1 MTQGS
6 YNLKSSKVE
15 ESLKSRYLFS
25 EEHPGL
31 LQLVD
36 TSSCRDIEHAN
47 VSSLGSIDTNESTHS
62 IEKSSSDSS
71 LSTITQEPSQKL
83 SDAGGAL
90 ESRKSVIPLVDTE
103 GRSDN
108 DGNTSVPISDWLST
122 EHFDEVN
129 FDRADQSLVLNTS
142 DEEEMRLRFNN
153 KRNRNGNPL
162 CTYEAFKPTRFNLYT
177 NADEPSWST
186 IKKDNSLESSSPTI
200 KKKSV
205 TAKLNPLIGARL
217 ARDESP
223 PSTRYSGGAEKQKY
237 TVTQKYEDKI
247 RALQQQR
254 QKERSRRRNY
264 SSRGDAN
271 VDITFG
277 RGDNL
282 DLTFSPD
289 IYPPSYAEFQ
299 KYRSNPTASLPYY
312 LISDEGDS
320 VAIQLSD
327 FALGSQR
334 VKNDKK
340 KKGKDKSK
348 AFLPPV
354 DRLNEQHHYLYN
366 TDNRPRKQ
374 NGILQNLESHKR
386 VLQSYANRHCDS
398 PLGSKTEEIG
408 IYSYE
413 NNDDYNSDNCTNRN
427 NKQSYKH
434 ETIHSDRDFA
444 TKRSSE
450 RGREENSE
458 RASNSPRNDFE
469 LLSNRASSPV
479 SVTYTGQIE
488 NGLNKSRTGKRL
500 QANETIQHV
509 TVKCGE
515 ISRPLSPRLVM
526 AAENKDVTFKQFSPS
541 CASEDV
547 ASFLVENIK
556 NDLPTPKVQASV
568 IHERSDIARP
578 EQSVLEERVSMDCD
592 VADVARNIS
601 SHMVEFDNVPSH
613 KEIVLFVT
621 DLDTPDAASPL
632 SSNGQHDSSRKGK
645 TLFPT

>member
-1 MTQGS
+1 MTKGS
-6 YNLKSSKVE
+6 YNLKSSKIE
-15 ESLKSRYLFS
+15 ESLKSRYLLN
-25 EEHPGL
+25 EEHPSL
-31 LQLVD
+31 LQLID
-36 TSSCRDIEHAN
+36 ASSSRDSGHAN
-47 VSSLGSIDTNESTHS
+47 VSSLGSIDTNESIHS
-62 IEKSSSDSS
+62 IEKISNDSS
-71 LSTITQEPSQKL
+71 LSTVTQEHSQNL

-90 ESRKSVIPLVDTE
+90 ESRKSVISLVDTE
-103 GRSDN
+103 SGSDN
-108 DGNTSVPISDWLST
+108 DGNTSVPISGWLST
-122 EHFDEVN
+122 EYFDEVN

-177 NADEPSWST
+177 NSDEPSWST
-186 IKKDNSLESSSPTI
+186 IKKENSLESSSPTI

-264 SSRGDAN
+264 SSRGDEN
-271 VDITFG
+271 LDITFR

-282 DLTFSPD
+282 DLTFTPD

-327 FALGSQR
+327 FALGSPR

-340 KKGKDKSK
+340 KKDKSK
-348 AFLPPV
+348 AFSPPV

-398 PLGSKTEEIG
+398 SLGSKTEEIR
-408 IYSYE
+408 INSYA

-450 RGREENSE
+450 RGREEYSDC
-458 RASNSPRNDFE
+458 ASNSPRNEFE
-469 LLSNRASSPV
+469 VLSNRASSPV
-479 SVTYTGQIE
+479 SVTYAGQIE
-488 NGLNKSRTGKRL
+488 NGLNKSRTGKKL

-509 TVKCGE
+509 TVTCGE

-541 CASEDV
+541 CASEEV
-547 ASFLVENIK
+547 ASFLVENIN
-556 NDLPTPKVQASV
+556 NDLSTQKVQASV

-578 EQSVLEERVSMDCD
+578 EQSVLEERVSMDCN

-601 SHMVEFDNVPSH
+601 SNVPSH

-632 SSNGQHDSSRKGK
+632 STNGQHDNSRKGK
-645 TLFPT
+645 TSFP

>member
-1 MTQGS
+1 MTKGS
-6 YNLKSSKVE
+6 YNLKSSKIE
-15 ESLKSRYLFS
+15 ESLKSRYLLN
-25 EEHPGL
+25 EEHPSL
-31 LQLVD
+31 LQLID
-36 TSSCRDIEHAN
+36 TSSSRDSGHAN
-47 VSSLGSIDTNESTHS
+47 VSSLGSIDTNESIHS
-62 IEKSSSDSS
+62 IEKSSNDSS
-71 LSTITQEPSQKL
+71 LSTVTQEHSQNL

-90 ESRKSVIPLVDTE
+90 ESRKSVISLVDTE
-103 GRSDN
+103 SGSDN
-108 DGNTSVPISDWLST
+108 DGNTSVPISGWLST
-122 EHFDEVN
+122 EYFDEVN
-129 FDRADQSLVLNTS
+129 FDRADRSLVLNTS

-177 NADEPSWST
+177 NSDEPSWST
-186 IKKDNSLESSSPTI
+186 IKKENSLESSSPTI

-264 SSRGDAN
+264 SSRGDEN
-271 VDITFG
+271 LDITFR

-282 DLTFSPD
+282 DLTFTPD

-327 FALGSQR
+327 FALGSPR

-340 KKGKDKSK
+340 KKDKSK
-348 AFLPPV
+348 AFSPPV

-398 PLGSKTEEIG
+398 SLGSKTEEIR
-408 IYSYE
+408 INSYA

-450 RGREENSE
+450 RGGEEYSDC
-458 RASNSPRNDFE
+458 ASNSPRNEFE
-469 LLSNRASSPV
+469 VLSNRASSPV
-479 SVTYTGQIE
+479 SVTYAGQIE
-488 NGLNKSRTGKRL
+488 NGLNKSRTGKKL

-509 TVKCGE
+509 TVTCGE

-541 CASEDV
+541 CASEEV
-547 ASFLVENIK
+547 ASFLVENIN
-556 NDLPTPKVQASV
+556 NDLSTQKVQASV

-578 EQSVLEERVSMDCD
+578 EQSVLEERVSMDCN

-601 SHMVEFDNVPSH
+601 SNVPSH

-632 SSNGQHDSSRKGK
+632 STNGQHDNSRKGK
-645 TLFPT
+645 TLFP

>member
-1 MTQGS
+1 MTKGS
-6 YNLKSSKVE
+6 YNLKSSKIE
-15 ESLKSRYLFS
+15 ESLKSRYLLNQ
-25 EEHPGL
+25 EHPSL
-31 LQLVD
+31 LQLID
-36 TSSCRDIEHAN
+36 TSSSRDSGHAN
-47 VSSLGSIDTNESTHS
+47 VSSLGSIDTNESIHS
-62 IEKSSSDSS
+62 IEKSSNDSS
-71 LSTITQEPSQKL
+71 LSTVTQEHSQNL

-90 ESRKSVIPLVDTE
+90 ESRKSVISLVDTE
-103 GRSDN
+103 SGSDN
-108 DGNTSVPISDWLST
+108 DGNTSVPISGWLST
-122 EHFDEVN
+122 EYFDEVN

-177 NADEPSWST
+177 NSDEPSWST
-186 IKKDNSLESSSPTI
+186 IKKENSLESSSPTI

-264 SSRGDAN
+264 SSRGDEN
-271 VDITFG
+271 LDITFR

-282 DLTFSPD
+282 DLTFTPD

-327 FALGSQR
+327 FALGSPR

-340 KKGKDKSK
+340 KKDKSK
-348 AFLPPV
+348 AFSPPV

-398 PLGSKTEEIG
+398 SLGSKTEEIR
-408 IYSYE
+408 INSYA
-413 NNDDYNSDNCTNRN
+413 NNDDYNSDNYTNRN
-427 NKQSYKH
+427 NNQSYKH

-450 RGREENSE
+450 RGREEYSE
-458 RASNSPRNDFE
+458 CASNSPRNEFE
-469 LLSNRASSPV
+469 VLSNRASSPV
-479 SVTYTGQIE
+479 SVTYAGQIE
-488 NGLNKSRTGKRL
+488 NGLNKSRTGKKL

-526 AAENKDVTFKQFSPS
+526 VAENKDVTFKQFSPS
-541 CASEDV
+541 CASEEV
-547 ASFLVENIK
+547 ASFLVENIN
-556 NDLPTPKVQASV
+556 NDLSTQKVQTSV
-568 IHERSDIARP
+568 IHERSDIVRP
-578 EQSVLEERVSMDCD
+578 EQSVLEERVSMDCN

-601 SHMVEFDNVPSH
+601 SNVPSH

-632 SSNGQHDSSRKGK
+632 STNGQHDNSRKGK
-645 TLFPT
+645 TLFP